1 MGFTPSFVEPLLQAA
16 QVINVQNALRIR
28 AEQEGERLRLKE
40 QYMDDLNKRAEEKN
54 RLTEEVIALRAEAK
68 KRDQDQRDRE
78 LDQREEQLEINR
90 AAEER
95 KSKEKGADDYEAS
108 LKRRKLELGVAAAEE
123 DAFNSQVK
131 KLSTRI
137 DNTLART
144 PTGDKS
150 IDEDPSIF
158 GQTKEQLTKT
168 LNQISD
174 DLRGGSVSQAT
185 LTMLAKTRPEIHDP
199 IQAAKSQQARIQ
211 KYMNWRTLKRN
222 EQLEIIEEGAP
233 NYKAA
238 QFLMGEDYLGEA
250 MSPRSG
256 SVRVNQESQEQADET
271 GQIPPNAPAG
281 TVGRAGPSPPPS
293 ADVREAFRIIDTFS
307 PEMLQSG
314 DGVARAAS
322 TVYEQLRKLQAVN
335 DRQGTIDVLA
345 KSKAKSPALRA
356 KLRDLLNANSKK

>member
-150 IDEDPSIF
+150 IDED
-158 GQTKEQLTKT
+158 
-168 LNQISD
+168 QI
-174 DLRGGSVSQAT
+174 
-185 LTMLAKTRPEIHDP
+185 
-199 IQAAKSQQARIQ
+199 
-211 KYMNWRTLKRN
+211 
-222 EQLEIIEEGAP
+222 
-233 NYKAA
+233 
-238 QFLMGEDYLGEA
+238 
-250 MSPRSG
+250 
-256 SVRVNQESQEQADET
+256 
-271 GQIPPNAPAG
+271 
-281 TVGRAGPSPPPS
+281 GRASC
-293 ADVREAFRIIDTFS
+293 RERG
-307 PEMLQSG
+307 ENWVG
-314 DGVARAAS
+314 AS
-322 TVYEQLRKLQAVN
+322 R
-335 DRQGTIDVLA
+335 
-345 KSKAKSPALRA
+345 
-356 KLRDLLNANSKK
+356 